1 MGLLEGKKA
10 IVTGG
15 SRGIGLAIA
24 LEFAAEGAEVAIA
37 DYASDEDNAGAVEK
51 LKAAGSA
58 EAFALRGD
66 VSDPEFAK
74 EAAARMNE
82 TFGGCDIL
90 MNNAGV
96 TADGLI
102 LRMKP
107 EDFDRV
113 IRINLNGA
121 FYMTKEFSTLMVK
134 QRSGCIINM
143 SSVSGV
149 NGNPGQANYSSSKA
163 GLIGLTKSAA
173 KELGARGI
181 KVNAIAPGFI
191 DTPMTRKLSEKQI
204 ESSLDRVSLG
214 RMGKPEDIAH
224 LAAFLASDKA
234 SYITGQ
240 VICVDGGIVM

>member
-1 MGLLEGKKA
+1 MGLLEGKKPL
-10 IVTGG
+10 VTGG

-24 LEFAAEGAEVAIA
+24 LEFASEGAEVAIA
-37 DYASDEDNAGAVEK
+37 DYATDEDNAEAVEK

-58 EAFALRGD
+58 KAFALRGD
-66 VSDPEFAK
+66 VSDPEFANA
-74 EAAARMNE
+74 AAARMKE
-82 TFGGCDIL
+82 IFDGCDIL
-90 MNNAGV
+90 MNNAGI

-121 FYMTKEFSTLMVK
+121 FYMTKEFSALMVK
-134 QRSGCIINM
+134 QRGGRIINM

-149 NGNPGQANYSSSKA
+149 NGNPGQSNYSSSKA

-173 KELGARGI
+173 KELGSRGVT
-181 KVNAIAPGFI
+181 VNAIAPGFI
-191 DTPMTRKLSEKQI
+191 DTPMTQKLSEKQI
-204 ESSLDRVSLG
+204 ESSLERVSLG
-214 RMGKPEDIAH
+214 RMGQPEDIAH

>member
-15 SRGIGLAIA
+15 SRGIGFAIA
-24 LEFAAEGAEVAIA
+24 LEFAGEGAEVVIA
-37 DYASDEDNAGAVEK
+37 DYATDEANAEAVEK

-58 EAFALRGD
+58 KAFALKGD

-74 EAAARMNE
+74 EAAAHMKDA
-82 TFGGCDIL
+82 FGGCDIL
-90 MNNAGV
+90 MNNAGI

-163 GLIGLTKSAA
+163 GLIGLTKSTA
-173 KELGARGI
+173 KELGARGVT
-181 KVNAIAPGFI
+181 VNAIAPGFI

-204 ESSLDRVSLG
+204 ESSLERVSLG
-214 RMGKPEDIAH
+214 RMGNPEDIAH
-224 LAAFLASDKA
+224 LATFLASDKA
-234 SYITGQ
+234 S
-240 VICVDGGIVM
+240 